1 MQLEGRRVVPNSL
14 LTARTILCATAST
27 ATQVLVLLSVPI
39 IIGET
44 AIFGPYWREFGP
56 SICSLSAP
64 NPQ

>member
-1 MQLEGRRVVPNSL
+1 MQLEGRRVIPNSL
-14 LTARTILCATAST
+14 LTARNSCATAST
-27 ATQVLVLLSVPI
+27 AAQVLVLLSVPI